1 MKGPKNHEL
10 CHNLLLDNNINQTA
24 EVLAVNI
31 WCRPWLCC
39 FKTCSTVNV
48 IVWGG
53 SKDQDIGKHS
63 GLQTL
68 AYEPGAVKILLTD
81 INQQT

>member
-1 MKGPKNHEL
+1 MQTL
-10 CHNLLLDNNINQTA
+10 VMLFQDLL
-24 EVLAVNI
+24 
-31 WCRPWLCC
+31 
-39 FKTCSTVNV
+39 TVNV

-68 AYEPGAVKILLTD
+68 AYEPGAVKILITD